1 MTYKYAD
8 KSERNDFINT
18 TVTVQQDQNQV
29 LVYFKLDKIM
39 THFISNSNKYI
50 KYIKVYLQAIRHQ

>member
-18 TVTVQQDQNQV
+18 MTVQQDQKQ
-29 LVYFKLDKIM
+29 LLLDKIM
-39 THFISNSNKYI
+39 IHLKIVYRIKINTLNTLKYI
-50 KYIKVYLQAIRHQ
+50 YKQ